1 MAHFITIISE
11 MNAYGTKMR
20 AEHYDELV
28 IIFHMIRQSRIL
40 YDFREFAGGA

>member
-28 IIFHMIRQSRIL
+28 MIFHLIRQIKI
-40 YDFREFAGGA
+40 FQRE